1 MSRHEAPAYF
11 CTTESVGRNP
21 PAESCVEGR
30 LFVEDRRL
38 VCGAG
43 DSAVQSGYVGKVD
56 DHAGSTVRRFL
67 GSFKGFQE
75 FDATEAA
82 NRERTRS
89 VALAGV
95 TDVAFAEWEG
105 SELKGADR
113 TYAVVVDAA
122 ELAGES
128 LVIQLGRGWRNRGSG
143 RQRHAALARVIRALS
158 ANADAES
165 DATAA
170 GDASAVAATA
180 GTARGDAGSTGGDT
194 PGTARAATAET
205 AGTTGGTMPVGT
217 GSGADNETGDT
228 TLVARNDTGSP
239 VSARIGC
246 RTDEGTEFAE
256 DVTIPSREREE
267 WTDLPADRAFEV
279 GVSLDG
285 GVNELTEFEGTEN
298 VEGDIHVYLA
308 PDEVVVDTTTP
319 DSATASPTER
329 GTAGRATERG
339 DATTDRRRTPSDAAG
354 ASVDSRVES
363 TDTDGSVSEGSR
375 LKSAGIA
382 LVGVVVWFGSAL
394 LQPSVALPGRGVP
407 YSADPSLVQTLETAQ
422 AVVAFL
428 GVGVLLYGLYSFVT
442 GGK

>member
-11 CTTESVGRNP
+11 CATERVGRNP
-21 PAESCVEGR
+21 PDESCVEGR

-43 DSAVQSGYVGKVD
+43 DPTVQSGYVGKVD

-67 GSFKGFQE
+67 GGFKGFQE
-75 FDATEAA
+75 FEVEEAA
-82 NRERTRS
+82 SRERTRS
-89 VALAGV
+89 VAFAGV
-95 TDVAFAEWEG
+95 TGVEFAEWQG

-122 ELAGES
+122 ELTGES

-143 RQRHAALARVIRALS
+143 RQRHAALARVVRALS
-158 ANADAES
+158 AEADAES
-165 DATAA
+165 DAPPANKVA
-170 GDASAVAATA
+170 SGDSGAVASGGSGTVAATA
-180 GTARGDAGSTGGDT
+180 
-194 PGTARAATAET
+194 ATASGATTET
-205 AGTTGGTMPVGT
+205 ASGATTEIASGTTGGETDA
-217 GSGADNETGDT
+217 SGFDGETGDT

-256 DVTIPSREREE
+256 DVTIPSGEREE
-267 WTDLPADRAFEV
+267 WTDLPADRAFEI
-279 GVSLDG
+279 GVSVEG
-285 GVNELTEFEGTEN
+285 GDNALTEFEGAET
-298 VEGDIHVYLA
+298 VRGDIHVYLA
-308 PDEVVVDTTTP
+308 PDDVVVDTSTPGSVATGATETETAGTTAERTDATP
-319 DSATASPTER
+319 DRRGAT
-329 GTAGRATERG
+329 
-339 DATTDRRRTPSDAAG
+339 SDAA
-354 ASVDSRVES
+354 VES
-363 TDTDGSVSEGSR
+363 TRESASEGSR

>member
-11 CTTESVGRNP
+11 CVTESVGRNP

-43 DSAVQSGYVGKVD
+43 DPTVQSGYVGKVD

-67 GSFKGFQE
+67 GGFKGFQE
-75 FDATEAA
+75 FDATAA
-82 NRERTRS
+82 ASRDRTRS
-89 VALAGV
+89 VALTEV
-95 TDVAFAEWEG
+95 SDVGFTEWEG

-122 ELAGES
+122 EFAGES

-158 ANADAES
+158 ANADGES

-170 GDASAVAATA
+170 GDASAVTATA
-180 GTARGDAGSTGGDT
+180 GTAGGDAETGGDAS
-194 PGTARAATAET
+194 GTARAATAEP
-205 AGTTGGTMPVGT
+205 AGTAGGTMPET
-217 GSGADNETGDT
+217 GSEVDDETGDT

-239 VSARIGC
+239 VSARVGC

-256 DVTIPSREREE
+256 DVTVPSREREE

-279 GVSLDG
+279 GVSVDG

-319 DSATASPTER
+319 DSVAASRTES

-339 DATTDRRRTPSDAAG
+339 DATTDRRGATSDTP
-354 ASVDSRVES
+354 VES
-363 TDTDGSVSEGSR
+363 TADDGSTADGSR
-375 LKSAGIA
+375 LKSGAIA

-428 GVGVLLYGLYSFVT
+428 GVGIGHGSYSICSFSR
-442 GGK
+442 